1 MRELFFKLFSDEPTG
16 CGIVIS
22 SFNIW
27 HILYILL
34 IVGGMIGGAF
44 LLKNKTMETKEKV
57 LRFLAYALVISYVS
71 DYFVHDFVYADFEDG
86 EYVAAGL
93 NMDKLPFHICTVMCP
108 IVAFTQFNKKFRK
121 FLEPV
126 AALAIVAPLMYIT
139 YPSTGVGGEPWCYRT
154 VQTMFFHGV
163 ELAWGFLTVATGKT
177 QFKFKNIWKPAL
189 FLVAIALW
197 ARLGCTLLE
206 YNWFFLRYDPFG
218 IGLPEWALIFVIPA
232 AIFAMVALIYAIY
245 YGVVAIMN
253 KRKQTAEVQESETS
267 VLEEVAATDGNE

>member
-86 EYVAAGL
+86 KYVAAGL

-108 IVAFTQFNKKFRK
+108 IVAFT
-121 FLEPV
+121 
-126 AALAIVAPLMYIT
+126 
-139 YPSTGVGGEPWCYRT
+139 
-154 VQTMFFHGV
+154 
-163 ELAWGFLTVATGKT
+163 
-177 QFKFKNIWKPAL
+177 
-189 FLVAIALW
+189 
-197 ARLGCTLLE
+197 
-206 YNWFFLRYDPFG
+206 
-218 IGLPEWALIFVIPA
+218 
-232 AIFAMVALIYAIY
+232 
-245 YGVVAIMN
+245 
-253 KRKQTAEVQESETS
+253 
-267 VLEEVAATDGNE
+267 